1 MSTSEEHDSI
11 QIDLNAPR
19 SRHDSE
25 DSIEI
30 GHVADNVSSLAD
42 EPSVNGADFFAALL
56 SGNAESKSE
65 SKEDLFE
72 SLSLFDS
79 DASTSKDSEAQ
90 KSQDKADKKSLN
102 IGSKQDALSKDAD
115 AASSKVKDADAASS
129 KVKDAD
135 AASSKVKDADAASS
149 KVIDE
154 DEDTNVF
161 HAKEIEE
168 VENSGKKGSD
178 LESTPTI
185 TDSQPIKRERKA
197 SVKIVSGLLSPTV
210 KLPAEEAEQLKPAKS
225 EQAEKLTELSDKPKT
240 TEGDLSKAE
249 LSQAEADLSQPEK
262 SEALETRGLHG
273 STVKLAPEEAEQVK
287 PKLNADVS
295 IEERQTIVRCP
306 ATPSAPNIRQMEPD
320 ELDIDN
326 LEVPDL
332 SSEPVRQPSEFERT
346 IVFEKTNN
354 RWDAA
359 HAADYQLPNV
369 GDKVGGN
376 YEIIDELGR
385 GGFGAVYRAKNLTL
399 GREEALKLILPAAKS
414 EVGDIDKRFERE
426 IDIVSRLEHPNIVR
440 LYSSGALEYGV
451 LWMTM
456 ELVKGN
462 RLDERLKQY
471 GAMKFEKAKN
481 LMLQLLSG
489 LMEAHRRQ
497 IVHRDLKPANII
509 LSKKEGYA
517 DQVVILDF
525 GLSKALGASEDQA
538 LQNVSVVDSRRVYGT
553 PQYISPEQLTTGK
566 LGPWTDVY
574 AAGLIFYELLTGTPA
589 VDGES
594 LFDIAYK
601 QSYEPIVFPEN
612 LRDTVIEAIIN
623 KACAKNPAD
632 RYKHA
637 GEFFDALQHV
647 EDISD
652 PLSVLRDSSRG
663 GQNLASIGMLEKTRD
678 ETAEMKTQIGLSA
691 IVADEDLGVPVQ
703 HAEHTKQHR
712 SIASS
717 LLLVATTFI
726 SIVFILV
733 IVAWFLGYIEVAL
746 KF

>member
-30 GHVADNVSSLAD
+30 GHVVDNVSSLAD

-65 SKEDLFE
+65 SKADLFE

-79 DASTSKDSEAQ
+79 DASDSKDSDAQ

-102 IGSKQDALSKDAD
+102 IGSKQDASSKDAD
-115 AASSKVKDADAASS
+115 AASSKVKDAD
-129 KVKDAD
+129 V
-135 AASSKVKDADAASS
+135 ASS

-168 VENSGKKGSD
+168 VENSGKRVSD

-210 KLPAEEAEQLKPAKS
+210 KLPPEDAEQLKPAKS
-225 EQAEKLTELSDKPKT
+225 DQAEKLTELSDKPKT
-240 TEGDLSKAE
+240 TEVDLSKAE
-249 LSQAEADLSQPEK
+249 LSQAEANSSQPEK
-262 SEALETRGLHG
+262 PEALETRGLHG
-273 STVKLAPEEAEQVK
+273 STVKLAPEEAEQIK

-306 ATPSAPNIRQMEPD
+306 ATPSAPNIRQMEPDELDID

-538 LQNVSVVDSRRVYGT
+538 VQNVTVVDSRRVYGT

-574 AAGLIFYELLTGTPA
+574 AAGLIFYELLTGMPA

>member
-30 GHVADNVSSLAD
+30 GHVADNVSSLVD

-79 DASTSKDSEAQ
+79 DASASKDSEAQ

-129 KVKDAD
+129 KV
-135 AASSKVKDADAASS
+135 
-149 KVIDE
+149 IDE

-168 VENSGKKGSD
+168 VENSGKRVSD

-225 EQAEKLTELSDKPKT
+225 DQAEKLTELSHKPKT
-240 TEGDLSKAE
+240 TEVDLSKAE

-273 STVKLAPEEAEQVK
+273 STVKLAPEEAEQIK

-359 HAADYQLPNV
+359 HTADYQLPNV

-538 LQNVSVVDSRRVYGT
+538 VQNVTVVDSRRVYGT

>member
-1 MSTSEEHDSI
+1 
-11 QIDLNAPR
+11 
-19 SRHDSE
+19 
-25 DSIEI
+25 
-30 GHVADNVSSLAD
+30 
-42 EPSVNGADFFAALL
+42 
-56 SGNAESKSE
+56 
-65 SKEDLFE
+65 
-72 SLSLFDS
+72 
-79 DASTSKDSEAQ
+79 
-90 KSQDKADKKSLN
+90 
-102 IGSKQDALSKDAD
+102 
-115 AASSKVKDADAASS
+115 
-129 KVKDAD
+129 
-135 AASSKVKDADAASS
+135 
-149 KVIDE
+149 
-154 DEDTNVF
+154 
-161 HAKEIEE
+161 
-168 VENSGKKGSD
+168 
-178 LESTPTI
+178 
-185 TDSQPIKRERKA
+185 
-197 SVKIVSGLLSPTV
+197 
-210 KLPAEEAEQLKPAKS
+210 
-225 EQAEKLTELSDKPKT
+225 
-240 TEGDLSKAE
+240 
-249 LSQAEADLSQPEK
+249 
-262 SEALETRGLHG
+262 
-273 STVKLAPEEAEQVK
+273 
-287 PKLNADVS
+287 
-295 IEERQTIVRCP
+295 
-306 ATPSAPNIRQMEPD
+306 
-320 ELDIDN
+320 
-326 LEVPDL
+326 
-332 SSEPVRQPSEFERT
+332 
-346 IVFEKTNN
+346 
-354 RWDAA
+354 
-359 HAADYQLPNV
+359 
-369 GDKVGGN
+369 
-376 YEIIDELGR
+376 
-385 GGFGAVYRAKNLTL
+385 
-399 GREEALKLILPAAKS
+399 
-414 EVGDIDKRFERE
+414 
-426 IDIVSRLEHPNIVR
+426 
-440 LYSSGALEYGV
+440 
-451 LWMTM
+451 
-456 ELVKGN
+456 VKGN

-538 LQNVSVVDSRRVYGT
+538 LQNVTVVDSRRVYGT

-612 LRDTVIEAIIN
+612 LCDTVIEAIIN

-712 SIASS
+712 SMASS

-733 IVAWFLGYIEVAL
+733 IVAWFLGYIEVVL